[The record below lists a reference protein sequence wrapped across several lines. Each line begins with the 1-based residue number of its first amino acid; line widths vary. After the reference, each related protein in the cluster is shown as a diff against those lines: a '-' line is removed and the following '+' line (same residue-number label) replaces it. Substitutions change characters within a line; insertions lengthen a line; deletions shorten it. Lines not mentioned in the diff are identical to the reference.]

1 MSVMPY
7 EKMIDE
13 ALLSMKV
20 EVSEEQKQIILNNVL
35 NVDNIVCSINGSIP
49 EYQLRSS
56 QVIGFIIFYSL
67 KELKLI

>member
-1 MSVMPY
+1 MSIMPY

-20 EVSEEQKQIILNNVL
+20 EVSEEQKQIIMRNISNV
-35 NVDNIVCSINGSIP
+35 NQIVCIMNGNFP
-49 EYQLRSS
+49 EYQLRST